1 MKGKLGNFLKKRIT
15 LILFIGFIIGLVITI
30 LGQKAIKATSTDAFC
45 KSCHVHPH
53 STQTW
58 KLSTHYDN
66 ERGIVVHCVECHLP
80 PKGDFHYLAEKAK
93 TGARDVYGVIF
104 KDVEKLNWEE
114 KSTTEAAKKHVYE
127 ESCKACHEN
136 LFPKNLTKEG
146 EDAHLHFTS
155 HDDELHCVNCHLHVG
170 HYEEGA
176 GHTQNIN
183 FGKTL
188 EPQIDTVYNAAATI
202 ERFENFTEYIP
213 GTDVK
218 FDMVAIDGGKYEIG
232 SPADEPFREE
242 DEDPQAEIEI
252 SPFFMGEVE
261 VTWDEYLT
269 FFKETGSEGRIDYE
283 KITDFEDVDAITGPT
298 PPYGS
303 PDQGWGQ
310 GNRPAITMT
319 HYAATV
325 YCEWLSRKTG
335 KKYRLPTEAEWE
347 YAARGGT
354 TTPYFFE
361 GNPKDYSDKVFWNRI
376 FGIDTTNINTY
387 VIYKEN
393 SDGKTGYPSDVA
405 PNPFGLKN
413 MLGNVSEFCSDW
425 YSPDIYEQYDNQSV
439 KNPTGP
445 LTGEEHVIRGG
456 SYNQG
461 AGEVRSASRDYT
473 RTETWLKTD
482 PQIPKSIWWYSDVS
496 HVGFRVVCEFDEN
509 TLIK

>member
-1 MKGKLGNFLKKRIT
+1 
-15 LILFIGFIIGLVITI
+15 
-30 LGQKAIKATSTDAFC
+30 
-45 KSCHVHPH
+45 
-53 STQTW
+53 
-58 KLSTHYDN
+58 
-66 ERGIVVHCVECHLP
+66 
-80 PKGDFHYLAEKAK
+80 
-93 TGARDVYGVIF
+93 
-104 KDVEKLNWEE
+104 
-114 KSTTEAAKKHVYE
+114 
-127 ESCKACHEN
+127 
-136 LFPKNLTKEG
+136 
-146 EDAHLHFTS
+146 
-155 HDDELHCVNCHLHVG
+155 
-170 HYEEGA
+170 
-176 GHTQNIN
+176 
-183 FGKTL
+183 
-188 EPQIDTVYNAAATI
+188 
-202 ERFENFTEYIP
+202 
-213 GTDVK
+213 
-218 FDMVAIDGGKYEIG
+218 MVAIDGGKYEIG